1 MCRYNKSLLRT
12 SLLMLMLSVGPLHA
26 QILYACAQIEKASA
40 LAIHN
45 TNDVAKHNAGL
56 CNAHQSCVNID
67 CDNVLDSSQGQ
78 CCEES
83 AALTINPDLQQ
94 NIPAINLAE
103 VESDVDP
110 PQAIP
115 AMPGS
120 FLPQQAFVVSV
131 VFPRINSGQSGSNTY
146 LITQRLRI

>member
-1 MCRYNKSLLRT
+1 MCRYSKSLLRT
-12 SLLMLMLSVGPLHA
+12 SLLMLMFSVGPLHA
-26 QILYACAQIEKASA
+26 QILYACAQIEKASS

-45 TNDVAKHNAGL
+45 TSDASKHNADT

-67 CDNVLDSSQGQ
+67 CDNALNSSQGR

-83 AALTINPDLQQ
+83 AVLTINPDLQQ

-110 PQAIP
+110 PHVIST
-115 AMPGS
+115 MPGS
-120 FLPQQAFVVSV
+120 FLSRQVFATSIVS
-131 VFPRINSGQSGSNTY
+131 PRINSGQSGSNTY
-146 LITQRLRI
+146 LITHRLRI

>member
-1 MCRYNKSLLRT
+1 MF
-12 SLLMLMLSVGPLHA
+12 SVGPLHA
-26 QILYACAQIEKASA
+26 QILYACAQIEKASS

-45 TNDVAKHNAGL
+45 TSDASKHNANM
-56 CNAHQSCVNID
+56 CNSHQSCVDID
-67 CDNVLDSSQGQ
+67 CDNVLNSGQGQ

-83 AALTINPDLQQ
+83 ATLTINPDLQQ
-94 NIPAINLAE
+94 NIPAINLVE

-110 PQAIP
+110 PKVISTI
-115 AMPGS
+115 PGS
-120 FLPQQAFVVSV
+120 FLPQQTFVVSV

>member
-1 MCRYNKSLLRT
+1 MF
-12 SLLMLMLSVGPLHA
+12 SVGPLHA
-26 QILYACAQIEKASA
+26 QILYACAQIEKASS

-45 TNDVAKHNAGL
+45 TSDASKHNADT

-67 CDNVLDSSQGQ
+67 CDNALNSSQGR

-83 AALTINPDLQQ
+83 AVLTINPDLQQ

-110 PQAIP
+110 PQVIP
-115 AMPGS
+115 TILSS
-120 FLPQQAFVVSV
+120 FLPQQASVVSV